1 MLKSLLFLSRP
12 NIKQLQVSDWR
23 LQISFVTNKLR
34 GNVGMVL
41 ARSELVTRNKTSTAR
56 RATDKSESGKV
67 C

>member
-12 NIKQLQVSDWR
+12 NIKQLQISDWR
-23 LQISFVTNKLR
+23 FQISFMTNKLR

-41 ARSELVTRNKTSTAR
+41 TRSGLVTRNGTSAAR
-56 RATDKSESGKV
+56 RATDKRESGKF